1 MTTARTRG
9 QHAGLSRQAILR
21 AAVRLADR
29 DGLAAL
35 SMRRLGAEL
44 GVEAMALYHHVPNKD
59 ALLDG
64 MIEEVATEVPVPRFT
79 AAGWRSGMR
88 RYALA
93 LLDAVAAHPDLVP
106 LALYRPAVTPRNLET
121 MEALLGSLHKAGFE
135 PRQALDLVYALNG
148 LVLVHAA
155 LRAGAGD
162 GGGSGGGGVDTAASA
177 AQGEPGQTTRL
188 ADLPAQT
195 YPLLAEAARTSARR
209 GPTARFQ
216 AALDALLTGFAATL
230 PDSAN

>member
-9 QHAGLSRQAILR
+9 QHAGLTREAILR
-21 AAVRLADR
+21 AAVRLTDR

-64 MIEEVATEVPVPRFT
+64 MIEEVATEVPVPRFR

-106 LALYRPAVTPRNLET
+106 LALYRPAVTPRNLQT
-121 MEALLGSLHKAGFE
+121 TEALLASLHRAGFE

-155 LRAGAGD
+155 LRTGD
-162 GGGSGGGGVDTAASA
+162 RGGDDSA
-177 AQGEPGQTTRL
+177 VRGEPGQTTRL
-188 ADLPAQT
+188 ADLPAER

-216 AALDALLTGFAATL
+216 AAVDALLTGFAAAL
-230 PDSAN
+230 PSPGH

>member
-9 QHAGLSRQAILR
+9 QHAGLTRQAILR

-29 DGLAAL
+29 EGLGAL

-44 GVEAMALYHHVPNKD
+44 GVEAMALYHHVPNKE

-93 LLDAVAAHPDLVP
+93 LLDTVAAHPELVP

-121 MEALLGSLHKAGFE
+121 MEALLRSLHAAGFE

-155 LRAGAGD
+155 LRTG
-162 GGGSGGGGVDTAASA
+162 T
-177 AQGEPGQTTRL
+177 GESGQTSRL
-188 ADLPAQT
+188 SDVPTET

-216 AALDALLTGFAATL
+216 AAVDALLTGFAAAL
-230 PDSAN
+230 PESAR